1 MASMHQEQLL
11 QQIRQLI
18 EPVLR
23 GRQMELVDLS
33 CHFGSGRTIIRCLVD
48 TARGITLDEL
58 SSANRVIGALL
69 DEHDLIPERYL
80 LEVSSPGLDRPLKNT
95 ADFERVIGRRIR
107 VVTSVPVD
115 AKQEHSGELLGANDE
130 AIVLKLDSGD
140 KLQIVLS
147 HIAHAVQEIGL
158 GGAG

>member
-11 QQIRQLI
+11 QRIRELI
-18 EPVLR
+18 EPILR
-23 GRQMELVDLS
+23 ARQIDLVDVS

-48 TARGITLDEL
+48 TAHGIKLDEL
-58 SSANRVIGALL
+58 SSANRVIGVLL

-80 LEVSSPGLDRPLKNT
+80 LEVSSPGLDRPLKKA

-107 VVTSVPVD
+107 VVTSVLID
-115 AKQEHSGELLGANDE
+115 ARQEHLGELLGANEE

-140 KLQIVLS
+140 KLQILLPQ
-147 HIAHAVQEIGL
+147 IAHAVQEIGL
-158 GGAG
+158 K